1 MNKTFFK
8 FGLIT
13 AYKTVIIN
21 AREKR
26 CRYFAATYQI
36 TGTKKPPCGGHVLLI
51 IFLYYK
57 ALTHGAQSGT

>member
-26 CRYFAATYQI
+26 CRHSAAILSPLAKLQ
-36 TGTKKPPCGGHVLLI
+36 
-51 IFLYYK
+51 
-57 ALTHGAQSGT
+57 AQKNRLVAVMFF